1 MPLHI
6 TEENNDLVKDMVGL
20 TPGQSA
26 APLIFLGQ
34 LVPYPTS
41 ARTGTPL
48 DGDVTDSEIFWDVE
62 NIRFDP
68 DGLCS
73 APEFTLQPG
82 TYVIEINLL
91 LAGTT
96 GASIAFY
103 DENWGFI
110 PTYTEPA
117 VPAGN
122 NASTTARIYQ
132 EVSSATTF
140 KLASF
145 IDDTIYLAF
154 VDNENDLAQN
164 SIAIYKIR

>member
-1 MPLHI
+1 MPLHV
-6 TEENNDLVKDMVGL
+6 TENNNELVKDMVGL

-48 DGDVTDSEIFWDVE
+48 DGIVTDSEIFWDVE

-91 LAGTT
+91 LSGST
-96 GASIAFY
+96 GASISFY
-103 DENWGFI
+103 DENWG
-110 PTYTEPA
+110 PAPSYTEPA
-117 VPAGN
+117 VPEGN

-145 IDDTIYLAF
+145 ASGTIHLAF
-154 VDNENDLAQN
+154 DDQGNELAMN
-164 SIAIYKIR
+164 NIAIYKIR